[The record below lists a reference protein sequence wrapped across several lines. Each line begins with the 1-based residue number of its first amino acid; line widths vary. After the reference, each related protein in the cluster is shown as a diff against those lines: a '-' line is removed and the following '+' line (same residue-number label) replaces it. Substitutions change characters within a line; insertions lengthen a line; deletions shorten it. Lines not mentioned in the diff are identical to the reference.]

1 MTISFVVGSVC
12 GVMLLAAPVSAFNT
26 INFTGD
32 GDPSAAGFD
41 AGSNSF
47 DIDTD
52 ENGAAHVSC
61 ISQPGTSIPAPTSSR
76 RYWDRKGI
84 WWKHD
89 SKSSQTV

>member
-1 MTISFVVGSVC
+1 M
-12 GVMLLAAPVSAFNT
+12 MMAAPVSAFNT
-26 INFTGD
+26 VHFTGD

-61 ISQPGTSIPAPTSSR
+61 ISQPGTSIPAPTSSQLSV
-76 RYWDRKGI
+76 DQMVI
-84 WWKHD
+84 SWKHD
-89 SKSSQTV
+89 SKSSQTI